1 VGDEGKEGME
11 KRIFHKMSVM
21 DELSVRTPRLFIR
34 PIREEDRSNF
44 ISFYERSWIDMAP
57 WFPLRTPGETFSDTF
72 DRTLAKGTKGAVD
85 GSEFRFVAFGRDEQ
99 LVAFFGLMQI
109 VRGAFESAVASWCVH
124 SDYTRKGICTEG
136 VMGVLD
142 MAFAA
147 RPVGLGLHRVQA
159 NVIPSKTASAR
170 VAEKTGFRM
179 EGLGRNYL
187 RIAGEWR
194 DHVFYAKLSGEHQI
208 RFL

>member
-1 VGDEGKEGME
+1 
-11 KRIFHKMSVM
+11 
-21 DELSVRTPRLFIR
+21 
-34 PIREEDRSNF
+34 
-44 ISFYERSWIDMAP
+44 MAP
-57 WFPLRTPGETFSDTF
+57 WFPLRMPGETFNDTF
-72 DRTLAKGTKGAVD
+72 DRTLAKQTKGSVD
-85 GSEFRFVAFGRDEQ
+85 GSEFRFVGFTRDEQ

-109 VRGAFESAVASWCVH
+109 VRGAFECGVASWCVH

-136 VMGVLD
+136 VTGVLD

-147 RPVGLGLHRVQA
+147 PPVGLGLHRVQA
-159 NVIPSKTASAR
+159 NVIPTNTASVR
-170 VAEKTGFRM
+170 VAEKAGFRM

-208 RFL
+208 RYL